1 MKLYLVCKRI
11 FDIICSIIGILGTS
25 PFWLAAIIGIEVS
38 DPGPIFYVAD
48 RVGKDNR
55 HFKMYKF
62 RSMTVN
68 ENADETSFKADTSR
82 IFKWGAFMRKSKI
95 DELPQLLN
103 LVLGD
108 MSIVGPRPASAD
120 QVQVVRAGKFGDVAG
135 VKPGLTSPSALY
147 DYIYGD
153 TVEDETEYEE
163 KVLPTRLELDLFY
176 VKRMTFWYDIKMIWY
191 TVMCILYS
199 LVGKTPKKIF
209 NELVG
214 NVQEKE
220 LV

>member
-1 MKLYLVCKRI
+1 MSLYLIFKRI
-11 FDIICSIIGILGTS
+11 FDVVCGALGILGTS
-25 PFWLAAIIGIEVS
+25 PFWIAAIIGIEVS
-38 DPGPIFYVAD
+38 DPGPVFYVAD

-68 ENADETSFKADTSR
+68 KNADETSFKADTSR
-82 IFKWGAFMRKSKI
+82 IFRWGAIMRKTKI

-108 MSIVGPRPASAD
+108 MSVVGPRPASAD
-120 QVQVVRAGKFGDVAG
+120 QVQVVRAGKFGEVSN

-153 TVEDETEYEE
+153 TVEDEAEYEE
-163 KVLPTRLELDLFY
+163 KVLPTRLELDLYY

-199 LVGKTPKKIF
+199 LVGKTPEKIY

>member
-1 MKLYLVCKRI
+1 MSIYLFIKRI
-11 FDIICSIIGILGTS
+11 FDIVCGIVGILGTS
-25 PFWLAAIIGIEVS
+25 PFWIAAIIGVEVS
-38 DPGPIFYVAD
+38 DPGPVFYVAD
-48 RVGKDNR
+48 RVGKDNK

-68 ENADETSFKADTSR
+68 KNADETSFKADTNR
-82 IFKWGAFMRKSKI
+82 IFGWGAFMRKSKI
-95 DELPQLLN
+95 DELPQLIN

-108 MSIVGPRPASAD
+108 MSVVGPRPASAD
-120 QVQVVRAGKFGDVAG
+120 QVQVVRAGKFGEVAN

-153 TVEDETEYEE
+153 TVEDEAEYEE

-176 VKRMTFWYDIKMIWY
+176 VKRMTFGYDIKMIWY

-199 LVGKTPKKIF
+199 LVGKTPEKIF

-214 NVQEKE
+214 NVREKE